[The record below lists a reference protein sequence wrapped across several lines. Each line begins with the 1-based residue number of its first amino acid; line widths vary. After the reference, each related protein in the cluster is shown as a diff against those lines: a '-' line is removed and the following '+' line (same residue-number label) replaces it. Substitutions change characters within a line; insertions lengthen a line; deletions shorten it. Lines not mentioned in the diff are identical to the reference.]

1 MLVMHENGFELEGLN
16 PAPLCSCSLTFAIIS
31 VSFLT
36 EKQKIQ
42 HEALV
47 SQNRHIRRK
56 NLLNTLLWGKWNYYV
71 IIRAVSKIVCCCV
84 E

>member
-1 MLVMHENGFELEGLN
+1 MDVSNARKCFELQGLN
-16 PAPLCSCSLTFAIIS
+16 PVPLCSCSLTYAIIS

-42 HEALV
+42 QEALV

-56 NLLNTLLWGKWNYYV
+56 IYWTH
-71 IIRAVSKIVCCCV
+71 CC
-84 E
+84 EGNGITTYEYE